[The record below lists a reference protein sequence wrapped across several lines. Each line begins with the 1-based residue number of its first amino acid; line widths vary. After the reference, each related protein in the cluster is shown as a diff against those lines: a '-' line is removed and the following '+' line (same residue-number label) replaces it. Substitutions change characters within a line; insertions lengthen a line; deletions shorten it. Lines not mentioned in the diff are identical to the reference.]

1 MGNLS
6 EEGNATSSAT
16 FNITTVTI
24 IFCSFNILLFI
35 TAFLGNALILIA
47 LRNVSSLY
55 PPTKLLFQCLAMTDF
70 GVGLTLQPFYAIQV
84 LYSAINVNW
93 DIFLFFRYKLGFV
106 NLSLWSFPVHKDYSK
121 CGLTSRPFIEAKVKA
136 RRNTKASSCS
146 YFLLL
151 FNFCFVQIHVLVL
164 E

>member
-24 IFCSFNILLFI
+24 IFCSFNILLSI
-35 TAFLGNALILIA
+35 TAFLGNALI

-70 GVGLTLQPFYAIQV
+70 GVGLTSQPFYAIHV

-93 DIFLFFRYKLGFV
+93 DIFLFSGISWA
-106 NLSLWSFPVHKDYSK
+106 LSICL
-121 CGLTSRPFIEAKVKA
+121 CGVSLF
-136 RRNTKASSCS
+136 TKTALSVDRLLA
-146 YFLLL
+146 LLL
-151 FNFCFVQIHVLVL
+151 RLR
-164 E
+164 

>member
-24 IFCSFNILLFI
+24 IFCSFNIILSI

-70 GVGLTLQPFYAIQV
+70 DVGLTSQPFYAIHV

-106 NLSLWSFPVHKDYSK
+106 NLSLWSFPVRKDCSK
-121 CGLTSRPFIEAKVKA
+121 CGQTSRPFIEAKVKA

-151 FNFCFVQIHVLVL
+151 FNFCFV
-164 E
+164 

>member
-24 IFCSFNILLFI
+24 IFCSFNILLSI
-35 TAFLGNALILIA
+35 TAFLGNALI

-70 GVGLTLQPFYAIQV
+70 GVGLTSQPFYAIHV

-93 DIFLFFRYKLGFV
+93 DIFLFSGISWA
-106 NLSLWSFPVHKDYSK
+106 LSICL
-121 CGLTSRPFIEAKVKA
+121 CGVSLF
-136 RRNTKASSCS
+136 TKTALNVDRLLA
-146 YFLLL
+146 LLL
-151 FNFCFVQIHVLVL
+151 RLR
-164 E
+164 

>member
-16 FNITTVTI
+16 FNTTTVTI
-24 IFCSFNILLFI
+24 IFCSFNILLSI
-35 TAFLGNALILIA
+35 TAFLGNALI

-70 GVGLTLQPFYAIQV
+70 GVGLTSQPFYAIHV

-93 DIFLFFRYKLGFV
+93 DIFLFSGISWA
-106 NLSLWSFPVHKDYSK
+106 LSICL
-121 CGLTSRPFIEAKVKA
+121 CGVSLF
-136 RRNTKASSCS
+136 TKTALSVDRLLA
-146 YFLLL
+146 LLL
-151 FNFCFVQIHVLVL
+151 RLR
-164 E
+164 

>member
-24 IFCSFNILLFI
+24 IFCSFNIILSI

-70 GVGLTLQPFYAIQV
+70 GVGLTSQPFYAIHV
-84 LYSAINVNW
+84 LYSAINVNRN
-93 DIFLFFRYKLGFV
+93 IFLFFRYKLGFI
-106 NLSLWSFPVHKDYSK
+106 NLSLWSFPVHNDCSK
-121 CGLTSRPFIEAKVKA
+121 CGQTSRPFIEAKVKA

-151 FNFCFVQIHVLVL
+151 FNFCFV
-164 E
+164 

>member
-6 EEGNATSSAT
+6 EEGNATFSAT
-16 FNITTVTI
+16 FNVTTVTI
-24 IFCSFNILLFI
+24 IFCSFNILLSI

-70 GVGLTLQPFYAIQV
+70 GVGLTSQPFYAIHV

-93 DIFLFFRYKLGFV
+93 DIFLFSGITWA
-106 NLSLWSFPVHKDYSK
+106 LSICL
-121 CGLTSRPFIEAKVKA
+121 CGVSLF
-136 RRNTKASSCS
+136 TKTALNVDRLLA
-146 YFLLL
+146 LLL
-151 FNFCFVQIHVLVL
+151 RLR
-164 E
+164 

>member
-24 IFCSFNILLFI
+24 IFCSFNILLSI

-70 GVGLTLQPFYAIQV
+70 GVGLTSQPFYAIHV
-84 LYSAINVNW
+84 LYSAINVNR
-93 DIFLFFRYKLGFV
+93 DIFLFSGISWA
-106 NLSLWSFPVHKDYSK
+106 LSICL
-121 CGLTSRPFIEAKVKA
+121 CGVSLFTTTALSVDRLLV
-136 RRNTKASSCS
+136 
-146 YFLLL
+146 LLL
-151 FNFCFVQIHVLVL
+151 RLR
-164 E
+164 

>member
-24 IFCSFNILLFI
+24 IFCSFNILLSI
-35 TAFLGNALILIA
+35 TAFLGNALI

-55 PPTKLLFQCLAMTDF
+55 PPTKLLFQSLAMTDF

-106 NLSLWSFPVHKDYSK
+106 NLSLWSFPVRKDCSTYV
-121 CGLTSRPFIEAKVKA
+121 R
-136 RRNTKASSCS
+136 SCAPLNA
-146 YFLLL
+146 FL
-151 FNFCFVQIHVLVL
+151 
-164 E
+164 